1 MVETGMV
8 VDFVTVDGAEG
19 GTGAAPAEFTDHLG
33 CPLRDALV
41 YVDNTL
47 KGASLR
53 DRVKIAASGKIVSGY
68 DVVRHIALG
77 ADWCNMARPFMFA
90 LGCIQAR
97 DCASGECPTG
107 LATMNPR
114 RYRGGYSERAQRVA
128 NFQKNTT
135 ESVAEML
142 EAAGL
147 NGPGSSIAAI
157 LCAVFPR
164 ARLN

>member
-1 MVETGMV
+1 MVETDICI
-8 VDFVTVDGAEG
+8 DFVTVDGAEG

-41 YVDNTL
+41 YVDNTF

-68 DVVRHIALG
+68 DIISAHIALG

-107 LATMNPR
+107 ISHNEPKTIS
-114 RYRGGYSERAQRVA
+114 RGGYCMKERKEWQI
-128 NFQKNTT
+128 F
-135 ESVAEML
+135 
-142 EAAGL
+142 
-147 NGPGSSIAAI
+147 SIIPLKQWLKCWKRQA
-157 LCAVFPR
+157 
-164 ARLN
+164 